1 MVKPCPAHDSGHCD
15 NFLLSIQSRQ
25 ADNCAGVCVASFLEA
40 PWPRELKL
48 SNFVVILNKDAM
60 LEAVPKNVTI
70 YLESNPNPNSLK
82 FVVNEMLVPESLSFD
97 FPDAAHAAVSP
108 LALEL
113 FAYPFVDRVFFAS
126 NFVTVT
132 KKEDVEWLEI
142 QNTIKDHIKS
152 FLEAGKFILDIQESE
167 ESQPEEE
174 TETIKKIKTI
184 LDEYIRPAVE
194 QDGGAITY
202 HSYHDG
208 IVKVK
213 LQGSCSGC
221 PSSMVTLKAGIEN
234 LFTRMMP
241 DEVQS
246 VEAF

>member
-1 MVKPCPAHDSGHCD
+1 
-15 NFLLSIQSRQ
+15 
-25 ADNCAGVCVASFLEA
+25 
-40 PWPRELKL
+40 
-48 SNFVVILNKDAM
+48 M
-60 LEAVPKNVTI
+60 LQAVPKNIHI

-82 FVVNEMLVPESLSFD
+82 FVVNEMLVPEGMSFD
-97 FPDAAHAAVSP
+97 FPDVASASLSP
-108 LALEL
+108 LAQEL
-113 FAYPFVDRVFFAS
+113 FTYPFVDRVFFAS

-132 KKEDVEWLEI
+132 KKSDVEWLEV
-142 QNTIKDHIKS
+142 QNTIKGHIKK
-152 FLEAGKFILDIQESE
+152 FLEDGRFIIEAKDSA
-167 ESQPEEE
+167 SVPVEEE

-184 LDEYIRPAVE
+184 LEEYIRPAVE

-202 HSYHDG
+202 HSFSNG

-241 DEVQS
+241 GEVQA
-246 VEAF
+246 VEAL